1 MTIVQAYDSSE
12 GMTLIGVKT
21 EANARSFVAKFNNTE
36 VSLLLPGENET
47 PCKGL
52 KTLKTRHL

>member
-21 EANARSFVAKFNNTE
+21 EANARAFVAKFNNTE
-36 VSLLLPGENET
+36 VSLEDVL
-47 PCKGL
+47 
-52 KTLKTRHL
+52 RVY